1 MPGQFFKVGV
11 AMMKTQGLINTFRK
25 LNTGAPYP
33 FTARMVLLA
42 CACFFWVSASGAVWP
57 AGELEVRG
65 QATITQAD
73 GTQLPLRDTQ
83 YTLFSGD
90 RVAVRNGQALL
101 TLEEGSTLGMS
112 AGSTISVVSEGGL
125 EVTLHQG
132 GLVYSVEDVAGV
144 AHMVLPEATLCT
156 DPNQT
161 DGPSSVGTIEANA
174 EGTLVGVFEG
184 VLVVC
189 DDGLL
194 AGERINAGD
203 RVMITNAGLTP
214 VTGQAGA
221 LGVSEPVAATNT
233 TATTNTLSAIGQWMA
248 NNPVLAGL
256 AVAAGATGTYY
267 VVFRDDSS
275 EPERPVSP

>member
-1 MPGQFFKVGV
+1 MRVEGIINALNKFK
-11 AMMKTQGLINTFRK
+11 TR
-25 LNTGAPYP
+25 APYP
-33 FTARMVLLA
+33 HTARLLFVM
-42 CACFFWVSASGAVWP
+42 CACFFWISASGAVWP

-90 RVAVRNGQALL
+90 RIAVRSGQALL

-125 EVTLHQG
+125 EVTVHQG

-144 AHMVLPEATLCT
+144 AQMVLSEATLCT

-161 DGPSSVGTIEANA
+161 DAPSSVGTIEATA
-174 EGTLVGVFEG
+174 EGSLVAVFEG
-184 VLVVC
+184 LLVVC
-189 DDGLL
+189 DNGPL
-194 AGERINAGD
+194 AGQTISAGD
-203 RVMITNAGLTP
+203 RVMITEAGLTP

-221 LGVSEPVAATNT
+221 LGVSEPVAATT
-233 TATTNTLSAIGQWMA
+233 SAATTTTLSTIGQWMV

-256 AVAAGATGTYY
+256 AVAVGATGTYY